1 MRSKTNLAIQLR
13 CQLQLRQRSLRSGGD
28 PQILAD
34 NGIESFGFEPQA
46 SLDVGIQA
54 AALDKIN
61 SFFECIAIHGRHA
74 QGVRA
79 EIGTLI
85 IHAGRPE
92 MESAVF
98 LEADK
103 AADNLPVLFY
113 DDKTNQI
120 AAKTAK
126 NSQL

>member
-1 MRSKTNLAIQLR
+1 MWEFKRPHSIRLI
-13 CQLQLRQRSLRSGGD
+13 
-28 PQILAD
+28 P
-34 NGIESFGFEPQA
+34 
-46 SLDVGIQA
+46 
-54 AALDKIN
+54 
-61 SFFECIAIHGRHA
+61 FFECIAIHGRHA

-126 NSQL
+126 QPIVILANNRASPAVGWSNNTTGPVSQFHYQREEQVFELSHRCG